1 MIESPV
7 SMPASLIE
15 ITIDGRPVSAP
26 EGSTILEAAASIGV
40 TVPTLCYLETLTPF
54 NSCRVCVV
62 EVEGSRNLVPACS
75 REITPDMEVLT
86 ESERVQTTRKTV
98 YELLASTVDLSLV
111 DDATKDAMD
120 RYSVDPGRWGGWVR
134 ERREVKIEDDLY
146 IRDYDKCIMC
156 YRCVA
161 ACGPDAQNTF
171 AIDIAGRGL
180 SSTIS
185 TEFDITLPESAC
197 VYCGNCVAVCPT
209 GALMF
214 TSEYR
219 MREAATWDE
228 STQTVARTVCSY
240 CGVGCNLDLH
250 VQDNRVVKVTSPL
263 DHSVTNGHLCIKGRF
278 GYAYVQSEDSRQQTA
293 NSQKSAHSSQ
303 PTADSQKK

>member
-1 MIESPV
+1 MIEAPV
-7 SMPASLIE
+7 SMPASLID
-15 ITIDGRPVSAP
+15 ITIDGLPVSAP
-26 EGSTILEAAASIGV
+26 EGSTILEAAATVGV
-40 TVPTLCYLETLTPF
+40 TVPTLCYLETLAPF

-75 REITPDMEVLT
+75 REITPDMEILT
-86 ESERVQTTRKTV
+86 ESQRVQATRKTV
-98 YELLASTVDLSLV
+98 YELLASTVDMSLV
-111 DDATKDAMD
+111 DDETGAAMD
-120 RYSVDPGRWGGWVR
+120 RYAVDTDRWGDWAR

-171 AIDIAGRGL
+171 AIDVVGRGL

-185 TEFDITLPESAC
+185 TEFDITLPDSAC

-219 MREAATWDE
+219 MRESGTWDE
-228 STQTVARTVCSY
+228 TSQTVARTVCSY

-250 VQDNRVVKVTSPL
+250 VQDNRIVKVTSPL
-263 DHSVTNGHLCIKGRF
+263 DHSVTSGHLCIKGRF
-278 GYAYVQSEDSRQQTA
+278 GYTYVQSENA
-293 NSQKSAHSSQ
+293 
-303 PTADSQKK
+303 

>member
-7 SMPASLIE
+7 SMPVSVIE
-15 ITIDGRPVSAP
+15 ITIDGRSVAAP
-26 EGSTILEAAASIGV
+26 EGSTILEAAASVGV
-40 TVPTLCYLETLTPF
+40 SVPTLCYLETLAPF

-75 REITPDMEVLT
+75 REISSAMEIHT
-86 ESERVQTTRKTV
+86 ESRRVKATRKTV
-98 YELLASTVDLSLV
+98 YELLASTVDMSLV
-111 DDATKDAMD
+111 DDDTREAMD
-120 RYSVDPGRWGGWVR
+120 RYSVDPERWGGWAR
-134 ERREVKIEDDLY
+134 EYREVKIEDDLY

-180 SSTIS
+180 SATIS

-197 VYCGNCVAVCPT
+197 VYCGNCVGVCPT

-219 MREAATWDE
+219 MREAGTWDE
-228 STQTVARTVCSY
+228 SAQTVARTVCSY
-240 CGVGCNLDLH
+240 CGVGCTLDLH
-250 VQDNRVVKVTSPL
+250 VQDNRIVKVTSPL
-263 DHSVTNGHLCIKGRF
+263 DDSTTSGHLCIKGRF
-278 GYAYVQSEDSRQQTA
+278 GYAYVQTEEA
-293 NSQKSAHSSQ
+293 
-303 PTADSQKK
+303 

>member
-1 MIESPV
+1 MIEVPV
-7 SMPASLIE
+7 SIPASLIE
-15 ITIDGRPVSAP
+15 ITIDGRAISAP
-26 EGSTILEAAASIGV
+26 EGSTILEVANSIGV
-40 TVPTLCYLETLTPF
+40 TVPTLCYLETLAPF

-75 REITPDMEVLT
+75 REITRDMEIHT
-86 ESERVQTTRKTV
+86 ESERVQATRKTV
-98 YELLASTVDLSLV
+98 YELLASTVDMSLV
-111 DDATKDAMD
+111 DEDTRHAMD
-120 RYSVDPGRWGGWVR
+120 RYEVDPDRWGGWAR
-134 ERREVKIEDDLY
+134 DRRKVKIEDDLY

-180 SSTIS
+180 SATIA
-185 TEFDITLPESAC
+185 TEFEITLPDSAC

-214 TSEYR
+214 TSEFR
-219 MREAATWDE
+219 MREAGTWDE
-228 STQTVARTVCSY
+228 SAQTVARTVCSY

-263 DHSVTNGHLCIKGRF
+263 DHSVTSGHLCIKGRF
-278 GYAYVQSEDSRQQTA
+278 GYAYVQSEDG
-293 NSQKSAHSSQ
+293 
-303 PTADSQKK
+303 